1 MLEPSIDLCRNMW
14 EYCHF
19 MQFFLLIPSRLP
31 MMPMYFVYFRKL
43 AAPTDSKKH
52 QQLQHFEDHL
62 RLKPLQ
68 TAGDRPRC
76 SPGRLFPSASLELWG
91 LELRRTGFRCCCLAA
106 FRLFLIQMWVS
117 KIAIRPPDLAFFR
130 NPMVGGIPN
139 LGKGQNSF
147 KLNQK
152 VCEAW
157 LSCVSS
163 CAVAGP
169 LPWWMEVTWSYH
181 KPAWTWTLILW
192 MEEILHHLGWLKP
205 YKWWDK
211 PSVGARFLPSTVCLL
226 SAPHLWVSGRPMA
239 LDPLDAEPVA
249 SALEGGEH
257 SAKRPSLKTNN

>member
-1 MLEPSIDLCRNMW
+1 
-14 EYCHF
+14 
-19 MQFFLLIPSRLP
+19 
-31 MMPMYFVYFRKL
+31 MPMSLVCFRKL

-52 QQLQHFEDHL
+52 QQLHLEDL

-68 TAGDRPRC
+68 KAGDRPRC
-76 SPGRLFPSASLELWG
+76 SGAAGDAQVLPCCEALSCAGQASDVAAW
-91 LELRRTGFRCCCLAA
+91 LRSPF
-106 FRLFLIQMWVS
+106 FLIQMWVS

-139 LGKGQNSF
+139 LGKGQNRC

-169 LPWWMEVTWSYH
+169 WPWWMEVTWSYH

-205 YKWWDK
+205 HKIYKWWDK

-226 SAPHLWVSGRPMA
+226 SASHLWVSGRPMA
-239 LDPLDAEPVA
+239 LDSLDAEPVA
-249 SALEGGEH
+249 SALEGG
-257 SAKRPSLKTNN
+257 S